1 MVYFFLDIDLLYQ
14 YCLFCFFSIGV
25 CMLSVCM
32 LIIFM
37 LKKFFKMY
45 YIIEYIYINMGLV
58 IVYFL
63 RSVYIYINICSI
75 VYCFAGKNI

>member
-1 MVYFFLDIDLLYQ
+1 
-14 YCLFCFFSIGV
+14 
-25 CMLSVCM
+25 
-32 LIIFM
+32 
-37 LKKFFKMY
+37 MY
-45 YIIEYIYINMGLV
+45 YIIEYIHINMGLV

>member
-32 LIIFM
+32 LIICM

-75 VYCFAGKNI
+75 VYCFVVKNI